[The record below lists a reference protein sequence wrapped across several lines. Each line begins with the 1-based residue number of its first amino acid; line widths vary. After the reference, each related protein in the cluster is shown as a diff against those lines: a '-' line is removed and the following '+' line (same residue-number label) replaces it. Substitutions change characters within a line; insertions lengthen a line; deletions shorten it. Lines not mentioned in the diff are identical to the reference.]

1 MQSMTL
7 DIILLNFIG
16 QILLIVLFAIGVGT
30 LSSMLGIGGGI
41 FNTPLLIIVFGLSA
55 QSAAA
60 SSLVAAL
67 FVAGASSI
75 AYFCQRPSPII
86 IRSGLLLAVMAIPG
100 SLTGVLIRTLITND
114 YILRLIFG
122 FLLFPIA
129 IKIIFSQL
137 RGTQSTPLEPS
148 IIDLA
153 QIPKARLAYS
163 LGASFF
169 GGIVA
174 GILGLGGGVI
184 FVPVLTLLLQTPIHA
199 AVATSMFII
208 IFSASAGTV
217 LNYVGGYINLFFVL
231 ALGTGMVIGGL
242 IGPRF
247 VRKIKATQLKQLFG
261 LILLLPIIRMMR
273 LGQLWLDPVG
283 TNFILALIGDLI
295 IWLLLLLIIGLIIG
309 YKKQTTSKPL
319 EQESS

>member
-1 MQSMTL
+1 MHSMTL
-7 DIILLNFIG
+7 DLTLLNFVG
-16 QILLIVLFAIGVGT
+16 EILLIVLFAIGVGT
-30 LSSMLGIGGGI
+30 LSSMLGIGGGS
-41 FNTPLLIIVFGLSA
+41 FNTPLLIIIFGLSA

-67 FVAGASSI
+67 FVAGASSF
-75 AYFCQRPSPII
+75 AYFRQHPSPII
-86 IRSGLLLAVMAIPG
+86 IKSGLLLAIAAIPG
-100 SLTGVLIRTLITND
+100 SLAGVLIRTLITND

-122 FLLFPIA
+122 CLLFPIA
-129 IKIIFSQL
+129 VKIIFSSQ
-137 RGTQSTPLEPS
+137 RRTQPAPLETVR
-148 IIDLA
+148 INLA
-153 QIPKARLAYS
+153 NIPKARLAYS
-163 LGASFF
+163 FAGSFL

-184 FVPVLTLLLQTPIHA
+184 FVPVLTLLLQAPIHA

-208 IFSASAGTV
+208 IFTTSAGTV
-217 LNYVGGYINLFFVL
+217 LNYVGGYINPFFVL

-247 VRKIKATQLKQLFG
+247 VRKINATQLKQLFG

-273 LGQLWLDPVG
+273 LGQLWLDPAG
-283 TNFILALIGDLI
+283 INFVLALLGDLI
-295 IWLLLLLIIGLIIG
+295 IWLLLLLVIGLIIV

-319 EQESS
+319 EQQSS